1 MKEYQVEIT
10 ETRTTIITVRANSE
24 EEAEKSAR
32 QGYDKN
38 EYEVTTLDGVCF
50 DVLN

>member
-1 MKEYQVEIT
+1 MKKYQVEIT

-32 QGYDKN
+32 DGYDN
-38 EYEVTTLDGVCF
+38 GEF
-50 DVLN
+50 DVNILENVSFEVL

>member
-24 EEAEKSAR
+24 KEAEFSAR
-32 QGYDKN
+32 DGYDN
-38 EYEVTTLDGVCF
+38 GEFEVNILD
-50 DVLN
+50 DVSFEVL